1 MKVTVNGEMIDER
14 LDVTQLSVASRRS
27 HGRPAASATKTN
39 DPAMK
44 ENEDFITHFPLTVA
58 GSHS

>member
-1 MKVTVNGEMIDER
+1 MRVTVNSRMIDER
-14 LDVTQLSVASRRS
+14 LDMTQHSVASRRS
-27 HGRPAASATKTN
+27 YGRLAACATKTN

>member
-1 MKVTVNGEMIDER
+1 MIDER

-27 HGRPAASATKTN
+27 DGRPAASATKTN